1 MFHEED
7 AVGSKSDNGTWTG
20 MMGLVSSGEADIS
33 VVPLVVTKG
42 RSEVVAYTDTLKS
55 LR

>member
-7 AVGSKSDNGTWTG
+7 AVGSKSANGTWNG
-20 MMGLVSSGEADIS
+20 MMGLVSSGVAEIGVSA
-33 VVPLVVTKG
+33 LVVTKG
-42 RSEVVAYTDTLKS
+42 RSEVVWYTDTLKS